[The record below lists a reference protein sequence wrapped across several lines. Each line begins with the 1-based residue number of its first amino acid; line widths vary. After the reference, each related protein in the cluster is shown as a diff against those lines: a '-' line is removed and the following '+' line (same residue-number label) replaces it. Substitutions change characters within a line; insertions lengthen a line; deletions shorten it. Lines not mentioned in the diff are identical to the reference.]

1 MLTFL
6 KIGKAVNGLEDTLRH
21 TFGDHKDFNKL
32 LVAERELIFRRPEP
46 LNHWKKR
53 RSTLQGKIRRTIADA
68 EQNLATVHVD
78 FTKLMV
84 VEEKIAYLRRQAGEK
99 SDEIQEI
106 NETLR
111 ILERMKKTPGAR
123 LGSLFAL
130 AAPPPPPAPSQV

>member
-53 RSTLQGKIRRTIADA
+53 RSTLQGMMGMMMI
-68 EQNLATVHVD
+68 LAIFLFPLWSSVITRS
-78 FTKLMV
+78 
-84 VEEKIAYLRRQAGEK
+84 I
-99 SDEIQEI
+99 
-106 NETLR
+106 
-111 ILERMKKTPGAR
+111 
-123 LGSLFAL
+123 SL
-130 AAPPPPPAPSQV
+130 V